1 VDNTFCIAEPTVDN
15 LRMLKTVLRG
25 FVMALGLKVNFWKS
39 LLMGINIDRDF
50 MQMTCN
56 LLSCN
61 DGTIPFM
68 YLGLPV

>member
-1 VDNTFCIAEPTVDN
+1 
-15 LRMLKTVLRG
+15 MLKTVLRG